1 MIEKLS
7 RWIVRKRKWIG
18 IFFVVALV
26 ISLAQIPF
34 VKINYDLSEYIP
46 NSEPSKVGMNKLR
59 EEFAM
64 QGFARIMIHDVS
76 LAEAKAYKDK
86 ISHVEGVDTVVW
98 LDDVVDVASPIEF
111 ISSDV
116 LEDYYVDGSALIE
129 VMFSEDDYSLKTN
142 HAISEILKIIPEDS
156 NMIGSSVDTKSA
168 QDTISSQI
176 ANIMLMVV
184 PVVVIIL
191 LLTTNSYYSPLLFL
205 AVVGTS
211 IILNMGT
218 NIIFPHVSFITYS
231 IVAAL
236 QLAVSMDYS
245 VFLLHEFE
253 SDAGEDAEESM
264 AKAITKACSSIT
276 ASALTTVSGF
286 LALAF
291 MSFTIGKDMG
301 FVFAKGIVLSL
312 ICVIFFMPYL
322 ILKFYPLVEK
332 GRHKSLIPNFERF
345 TKTLKIISYL
355 FITITILLSVPSYV
369 AQKQNTFLYGT
380 SSFGG
385 GEGTKV
391 YEDEKKI
398 VAKFGRSNPLIIM
411 VPRGSYVDEKALSTE
426 LEEMDVVKNVMA
438 LTSLVAEGVPDS
450 FIPVDSYAK
459 LRNNHY
465 SRIIV
470 YVKTAAESKTAYQ
483 AVEQVKTVVEKYYP
497 NSYYLTGVTPITM
510 DMEEV
515 INQDYSKVNWF
526 SILAVMFILL
536 LTFRS
541 FVLPIILISVIEVG
555 IFINMAIPYYFG
567 TAMMFIGYLIVSSI
581 ELGATIDYAILMTNN
596 YLDARKENEKHKA
609 RQVAVNKS
617 IPSILTSG
625 GILVSAAFLIKIGST
640 ISAVSEMGGLIAR
653 GALLSMILVIFV
665 LPYLLILFDK
675 IIMETNFKAI
685 RERRKKRLR
694 KLVIKAHER
703 KDKMKKLKENH
714 VEKKSHPKKKNSK
727 KKQKKR

>member
-7 RWIVRKRKWIG
+7 HFIVRKRKMIG
-18 IFFVVALV
+18 RLFIIALFL
-26 ISLAQIPF
+26 SLIQMPL

-46 NSEPSKVGMNKLR
+46 DTEPSKQGMNQFEK
-59 EEFAM
+59 EFAM
-64 QGFARIMIHDVS
+64 QGFARIMINNVS
-76 LAEAKAYKDK
+76 LAEAKAYKDQMSK
-86 ISHVEGVDTVVW
+86 VDGVDTVIW
-98 LDDVVDVASPIEF
+98 LDDVTDVARPIEF
-111 ISSDV
+111 ISQDV

-142 HAISEILKIIPEDS
+142 QAITEILKIIPEDS

-168 QDTISSQI
+168 QDTISNQI
-176 ANIMLMVV
+176 AKIMLMVV

-205 AVVGTS
+205 MVIGTS

-218 NIIFPHVSFITYS
+218 NLIFPHVSFITYS

-253 SDAGEDAEESM
+253 ADVSEDSEESM

-286 LALAF
+286 VALAF

-312 ICVIFFMPYL
+312 LCVIFFMPYL

-345 TKTLKIISYL
+345 TKVLKKISYC
-355 FITITILLSVPSYV
+355 FIAVTLLLAIPSYV

-380 SSFGG
+380 ASFGG

-391 YEDEKKI
+391 FEDEKKI
-398 VAKFGRSNPLIIM
+398 LAKFGRSNPLIIM
-411 VPRGSYVDEKALSTE
+411 VPQGDYVNEKALSDE
-426 LEEMDVVKNVMA
+426 LEKMDVVKNVMS

-450 FIPVDSYAK
+450 FIPIDSYQK
-459 LRNNHY
+459 FRNENY
-465 SRIIV
+465 SRMIV
-470 YVKTAAESKTAYQ
+470 YVKTASESKVAYET
-483 AVEQVKTVVEKYYP
+483 VNQVKEIVQKYYGE
-497 NSYYLTGVTPITM
+497 NYYLTGVIPITM
-510 DMEEV
+510 DMERV
-515 INQDYSKVNWF
+515 INEDYNKVNLL
-526 SILAVMFILL
+526 SILAVMIILL
-536 LTFRS
+536 FTFRS
-541 FVLPIILISVIEVG
+541 VVLPVILISVIEVG
-555 IFINMAIPYYFG
+555 IFINMAIPYYMG
-567 TAMMFIGYLIVSSI
+567 IPMMFIGYLIVSSI

-596 YLDARKENEKHKA
+596 YLEFRKENEKHKA
-609 RQVAVNKS
+609 RQFAVNKS

-653 GALLSMILVIFV
+653 GALISMLLVIFV

-685 RERRKKRLR
+685 RERRKKHLR
-694 KLVIKAHER
+694 KLIYKAHER
-703 KDKMKKLKENH
+703 RIKHLEKE
-714 VEKKSHPKKKNSK
+714 KIR
-727 KKQKKR
+727 KQ